1 MRVTEAE
8 QICSHALLFPAV
20 CREIHRRSLPE
31 RGSGQHAAWTGR
43 LPVECCMALLATSFS
58 CSVIVTR
65 PLVGHAV
72 SDEGVHLHHGG
83 IHVLLFQI

>member
-1 MRVTEAE
+1 MHSKIPV
-8 QICSHALLFPAV
+8 FPAV

-43 LPVECCMALLATSFS
+43 LPVQSWLALLATSFS

-72 SDEGVHLHHGG
+72 SDEGVHLHHRG